1 MDSSLIDLFKE
12 YMRTASQ
19 WSKNFASVNGDYSDD
34 WPVKR
39 MILYQFGVVRGKYG
53 ERDLETMRIIDKMS
67 RPEEEEYV
75 KQEIQRSVQREL
87 HHLEDLQEP
96 DKIKNYKKEKIQE
109 KLDALQT
116 KSVQQWAEI
125 YGCTDPPI
133 TDNPKDIPG
142 LLYLECAYSNYKY
155 QLESPWSDYQYEV
168 ESLYRNDFDKN
179 SQFRKYGLLPV
190 DETRE
195 LLPLNPPRLYDR
207 KKDKTLIL
215 KGISKE
221 LAERFRNLMEN
232 GQIKSLALR
241 ASGEIFL
248 GREEAESFEEEIERG
263 QIFSL
268 VNLPCGITRLYSQN
282 YEDALWVTIDETN
295 ITFEELCEN
304 FQVNGN
310 NVVTQVI
317 HLQYR
322 REPTGIYITH
332 LDQEYI
338 FYTED
343 EFDARRRDPRKK
355 GAAHARLKSFK
366 IDSSRIPFDFAYTVQ
381 WKDQTGNPQPP
392 VRLPFL
398 CYVLDC
404 YFQHKDL
411 LQEYFQNLLQPD

>member
-1 MDSSLIDLFKE
+1 MDSSQIDLFKK
-12 YMRTASQ
+12 YRRTASQ
-19 WSKNFASVNGDYSDD
+19 WSKNSVSGSYSED

-39 MILYQFGVVRGKYG
+39 IVLYQFGVVRGKYA
-53 ERDLETMRIIDKMS
+53 ERDLETMRIIAKMS
-67 RPEEEEYV
+67 RPEEEEHV
-75 KQEIQRSVQREL
+75 KQEIRQSLQREL
-87 HHLEDLQEP
+87 QNLEDLQYP
-96 DKIKNYKKEKIQE
+96 DKITNDKKEKIQG
-109 KLDALQT
+109 KLAALL
-116 KSVQQWAEI
+116 SMPVQQWAEI
-125 YGCTDPPI
+125 YGCTDFPI
-133 TDNPKDIPG
+133 TINPKDIPG
-142 LLYLECAYSNYKY
+142 FLYLEAAYSNYKY
-155 QLESPWSDYQYEV
+155 QSEIPWSDYQHEV
-168 ESLYRNDFDKN
+168 ESLYQNDFDKN
-179 SQFRKYGLLPV
+179 SQFLKYGLLPV

-207 KKDKTLIL
+207 KKDRTLIL

-221 LAERFRNLMEN
+221 LAESFRNLMEN
-232 GQIKSLALR
+232 GQIKNLALR

-248 GREEAESFEEEIERG
+248 GKEETEEVMEEIERG
-263 QIFSL
+263 RIFSL
-268 VNLPCGITRLYSQN
+268 VNLPCGIARLYSQN
-282 YEDALWVTIDETN
+282 YEDALWVIVDETN

-304 FQVNGN
+304 FQVNGD

-343 EFDARRRDPRKK
+343 EFDVRRRNPRKK

-366 IDSSRIPFDFAYTVQ
+366 IDSSRISFDFAHTVQ
-381 WKDQTGNPQPP
+381 WKDQTGNLLPP

-411 LQEYFQNLLQPD
+411 LQEYFQNLTQPD